1 MKRLYSIIL
10 MSAIFICTAV
20 RSYADDDVV
29 VGPGDQSKVSIG
41 GLNYVLRGH
50 SAMVANTNNWEGEL
64 AIPEQVTYN
73 GEVYTVTSLQWLA
86 FDGCKTLTKVKIP
99 KTVTSIE
106 HYAFY
111 EDCKNPFV
119 RCTSLESIEVDDDN
133 PSMCSVGGV
142 LLSKDQSRLYCYP
155 AGASRQSYSIPE
167 SVEWIGGNAFAYN
180 SYLTSIYMPNSVTYM
195 SFSTFSN
202 CTRLNSIRL
211 SENIKL
217 ISTSAFE
224 RCESLLFL
232 DIPAGV
238 NEFAEHVFRW
248 SHIKTIVIRGTFSGG
263 LRNDTFY
270 FMDDEA
276 VIYAQQSEIEK
287 FKKVFSGT
295 VLPLEEYTSDIEHI
309 SLLLPTTTV
318 YTPNGMRQSSPR
330 KGLNIIR
337 TKDGQT
343 RKVLVR

>member
-1 MKRLYSIIL
+1 
-10 MSAIFICTAV
+10 
-20 RSYADDDVV
+20 
-29 VGPGDQSKVSIG
+29 
-41 GLNYVLRGH
+41 
-50 SAMVANTNNWEGEL
+50 
-64 AIPEQVTYN
+64 VTYN
-73 GEVYTVTSLQWLA
+73 GEVYTVNSLQWLA

-99 KTVTSIE
+99 KTVTNIE

-119 RCTSLESIEVDDDN
+119 RCTSLESIEVDDNN

-142 LLSKDQSRLYCYP
+142 LFSKDQSRLYCYP

-167 SVEWIGGNAFAYN
+167 SVEWIGGDAFAYN

-224 RCESLLFL
+224 KCESLPFL
-232 DIPAGV
+232 NIPASV

-248 SHIKTIVIRGTFSGG
+248 SSIKTIVIRGLFPDG

-276 VIYAQQSEIEK
+276 VIYVQQSEMEK

-295 VLPLEEYTSDIEHI
+295 VLPLEEYTSDIEHV
-309 SLLLPTTTV
+309 SLYQPTTAV
-318 YTPNGMRQSSPR
+318 YSLSGQHLPAPR
-330 KGLNIIR
+330 KGLNVVM
-337 TKDGQT
+337 TKDGQA
-343 RKVLVR
+343 RKVVIK